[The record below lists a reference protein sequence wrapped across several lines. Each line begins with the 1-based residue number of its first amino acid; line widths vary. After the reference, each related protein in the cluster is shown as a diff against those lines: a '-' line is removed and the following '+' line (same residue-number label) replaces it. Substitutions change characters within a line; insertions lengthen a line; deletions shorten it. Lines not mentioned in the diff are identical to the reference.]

1 MNPIPRRHF
10 LSVPFAAAASASIY
24 AHGGQRDA
32 SPGGV
37 RRLTHPGFLDLQVNG
52 FAGVDF
58 NDPAT
63 SVEQIE
69 HALAVLRSHGVTR
82 LLPTI
87 IVGPFDRVRAV
98 RAHAAEGTNA
108 GNSRAPPRGAVHLAR
123 RGRQGGASP
132 RRHGSCL
139 DRRLQTAAGRRRWTR
154 APGDDCAGSAGR
166 ARADRAPA
174 RHGHPGRDRPHCRYA
189 RADPCRH
196 PRRRH
201 ALHASRER
209 LRADAAAPSE
219 LHLGA
224 TGRRRAAG
232 VDHRGRPSSAARY
245 REDDDPREDTAPRG
259 TRH

>member
-87 IVGPFDRVRAV
+87 IVGPFDEYERCARTLLKVRTPAILGL
-98 RAHAAEGTNA
+98 HLEGPYI
-108 GNSRAPPRGAVHLAR
+108 SPEEGAQ
-123 RGRQGGASP
+123 GRASP
-132 RRHGSCL
+132 RRHGPCL

-166 ARADRAPA
+166 ARTDRAPA
-174 RHGHPGRDRPHCRYA
+174 RHGHPRRDRPHRRYA
-189 RADPCRH
+189 RADPDAGSAPA
-196 PRRRH
+196 PRSPRI
-201 ALHASRER
+201 S
-209 LRADAAAPSE
+209 
-219 LHLGA
+219 G
-224 TGRRRAAG
+224 T
-232 VDHRGRPSSAARY
+232 AAR
-245 REDDDPREDTAPRG
+245 RCCRAIRTSSGNNWPPTSCWRRSSWTAIICRPLP
-259 TRH
+259 